1 MSLIKTFIMKQS
13 IKWIFL
19 LVGMLF
25 ISLTACQD
33 EVIEET
39 PPNEQEIIQP
49 DSNLANAMRGAS
61 ANNGRVDNL
70 LDGSDCFT
78 VNLPVTIEA
87 NGITLTIEALDDLS
101 LLEAIFDASN
111 TDEDTVAFLFP
122 ITIILNDYTEIQI
135 ESVEALDDF
144 IETCIVDEDI
154 IECVDFVYPI
164 SFSIYNTDFQVID
177 TVVIENDYELYI
189 FLEGLENGNNGVV
202 LASLNFPVSLV
213 YTNGETVEVTSN
225 QEMEEAIN
233 LANENCEINCV
244 EDDVLIFLQECHWNI
259 VSYNDEETFIN
270 YDVYFDGNGNVEFIE
285 DYVTVAI
292 GGNWSVS
299 ASDDGVIVS
308 ISELTA
314 YAEDLEGDWLV
325 VNCNEDRFVLT
336 QQINSETVEM
346 VLEQDCQEF
355 PFNCFANQTLTIC
368 DFDNDGVGVFE
379 LETLV
384 LGTVTCNVDF
394 TPTFHVTL
402 ADAENGVNAI
412 AQPNSF
418 SNTTNP
424 QTIYLRIE
432 AVNGQFEV
440 FEIGLELE
448 NCSANC
454 LESDIDNYLQ
464 SCIWNVVSYNGDDHL
479 IMYNF
484 EFISTSEVVVTG
496 NGLNITANWSTTQT
510 GSSVALELSGVNG
523 PNIQAVNDYWLII
536 ACEEDRLEMVNV
548 NNTNMVMERD
558 CPACNNPGT
567 LTNDLIIYMPFGDE
581 VRDLISGEIVP
592 GFTFLTE
599 DRAGNTTCAVSFDGT
614 SNFSIPVTAQN
625 QLVQGDNF
633 SVSVWFKM
641 QNDDLGNFETIFQ
654 KGNVNSEG
662 FQLAV
667 YDLNTPLVS
676 DTTNGYG
683 LWDNDWNREVDVEWD
698 NTDWH
703 HLVITRDSN
712 NTIRLYRDGQLRNI
726 DENSNFNIDSD
737 PLSNYVVGQ
746 FFTGHLDD
754 LRVYKRT
761 LSPNEVGNLYN
772 LEADCFQCL

>member
-111 TDEDTVAFLFP
+111 TDEDNVAFLFP

-346 VLEQDCQEF
+346 VLEQDCQEY
-355 PFNCFANQTLTIC
+355 PFNCFTNQTLTIC

-558 CPACNNPGT
+558 CPACNNPGV
-567 LTNDLIIYMPFGDE
+567 LTNDLVIYMPFGGE
-581 VRDLISGEIVP
+581 VKDLISGQVVQN
-592 GFTFLTE
+592 LTNDFVE
-599 DRAGNTTCAVSFDGT
+599 DRSGNATCAIVFNG
-614 SNFSIPVTAQN
+614 NNHFSIPVTAQN
-625 QLVQGDNF
+625 QLVQGDSF
-633 SVSVWFKM
+633 SISVWFKM
-641 QNDDLGNFETIFQ
+641 QNTDVGNLELFFR
-654 KGNVNSEG
+654 KPGNATVG
-662 FQLAV
+662 FNIGV
-667 YDLNTPLVS
+667 YDLNTPLFFDNLNTS
-676 DTTNGYG
+676 
-683 LWDNDWNREVDVEWD
+683 LWDNDWNQEVDVVWD

-703 HLVITRDSN
+703 HLVVTVDSN
-712 NTIRLYRDGQLRNI
+712 NTVRLYRDGVLRTI
-726 DENSNFNIDSD
+726 DENSD
-737 PLSNYVVGQ
+737 LSIGSVPGSQYILGEGFQ
-746 FFTGHLDD
+746 GHLDD

-761 LSPNEVGNLYN
+761 LSPNDVGDLYA
-772 LEADCFQCL
+772 LEADCFNCL